1 MISCQLQIMS
11 FYCSFHPYTATVAVS
26 VPFILL
32 KVSKPLSHVSLFSR
46 LHPYSACFSLSI
58 ISSSTGHPPRHATSI
73 TRGAASDSLL
83 GPAPPPPPHLSV
95 AASPLPVVI
104 LPSYSLFF
112 LFPLPLCS
120 SLLETLSPSPF

>member
-1 MISCQLQIMS
+1 MISCRLQIMS
-11 FYCSFHPYTATVAVS
+11 FFCFLYPYTAIVAVS
-26 VPFILL
+26 VPLILS
-32 KVSKPLSHVSLFSR
+32 KISKPLSHVSLFSR

-58 ISSSTGHPPRHATSI
+58 ISGSTGHPPRHATSI

-83 GPAPPPPPHLSV
+83 GPAPPPPHLSV

-120 SLLETLSPSPF
+120 SLLETLSPLPF

>member
-1 MISCQLQIMS
+1 MISCHLQIMS
-11 FYCSFHPYTATVAVS
+11 FYCFFHPYTATVAVS

-32 KVSKPLSHVSLFSR
+32 KVSKPLSHVSPFSL
-46 LHPYSACFSLSI
+46 LHLYPACLSLSI
-58 ISSSTGHPPRHATSI
+58 TSGSTGHPPRHATSI
-73 TRGAASDSLL
+73 TRGAASVSLL
-83 GPAPPPPPHLSV
+83 GPAPPPPHLSV